1 MSCVLDIINQIGR
14 IEEVRV
20 LWCELEFYM
29 YRDLDNFFRIVSSFY
44 MFSVSYFLVSRGSEH
59 DQLPFLSFG

>member
-20 LWCELEFYM
+20 LLCELEFYM

-44 MFSVSYFLVSRGSEH
+44 MFSVSYFLVSRGSEN